1 MSKLL
6 TALLASGGIAFAT
19 IAGAQTMTKQA
30 YEAEI
35 DKIEAAYKAEK
46 ERCDALVRQPEGHLP
61 GRRRRASGTSRRP
74 ISRPRSRTPPTR
86 GATRR

>member
-30 YEAEI
+30 YDAEI

-46 ERCDALVRQPEGHLP
+46 ERCDALSGNQKDICQAQAKG
-61 GRRRRASGTSRRP
+61 SGTSARP
-74 ISRPRSRTPPTR
+74 ISRLRSRTPPTR
-86 GATRR
+86 GATRC